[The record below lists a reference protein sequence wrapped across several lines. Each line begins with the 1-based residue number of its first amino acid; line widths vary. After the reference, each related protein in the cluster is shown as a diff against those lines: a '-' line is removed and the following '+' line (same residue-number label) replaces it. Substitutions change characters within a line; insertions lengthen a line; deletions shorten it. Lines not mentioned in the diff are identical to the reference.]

1 MTASPAPDLCNQQKF
16 FQRVGTAPGC
26 HAFGVGPE
34 YACIMRHMP
43 DHGPGA
49 LRLGR
54 LLGGRMTAVEILER
68 FLDAVGKAVVDGR
81 LEVYAQH
88 VILPFVLETASATLT
103 VATLD
108 DLAEGFDTYGEMLAD
123 LGVTSIQRKVIRAF
137 APTPG
142 RVHGQYT
149 TRLMA
154 GNVQVAPMFWS
165 QTQIDLIDGVWKSGF
180 IRNTTTDGRWPVM
193 MPNTYTAPHD

>member
-1 MTASPAPDLCNQQKF
+1 
-16 FQRVGTAPGC
+16 
-26 HAFGVGPE
+26 
-34 YACIMRHMP
+34 
-43 DHGPGA
+43 
-49 LRLGR
+49 
-54 LLGGRMTAVEILER
+54 MTAVEILEC

-88 VILPFVLETASATLT
+88 VSLPFVLETASATLT
-103 VATLD
+103 VTTMD
-108 DLAEGFDTYGEMLAD
+108 DLADGFDTYGEMLAD

-154 GNVQVAPMFWS
+154 ENLQVAPMFWS
-165 QTQIDLIDGVWKSGF
+165 QTQIDLIEGVWKCAF
-180 IRNTTTDGRWPVM
+180 VRNTTTDARWPVL
-193 MPNTYTAPHD
+193 MPNTYSPLND